1 MAIRNNKLYRTDLER
16 FPDEIENLL
25 DGLDKSDPRGGG
37 GGGGGGTPTPTT
49 GAPLKIIF
57 RNKSKFKNKLTF
69 PFAGQTYYENSVV
82 LLNSNNLN
90 DSVTI
95 LPNIESNFKLKNYI
109 VLSKS
114 TTDKDIEVRDDS
126 FNDRGAQNRNS
137 YTETIKGSSIRVDV
151 YDLNNTIIS
160 TREHLLPSTIELD
173 FDLEQKQNDPI
184 EPKATKQ
191 NITILTNYVNTVLDT
206 ELTVKILSAD
216 VPYGA
221 VLRTGES
228 IDIQSIAETDYGLNI
243 EVQGLSTFKL
253 KNIRWQYTKKFN
265 ENSLF
270 NVEEF
275 NILSTDTKVN
285 ISKDIFNDNII
296 LLIEVEPNDKN
307 YPKLSLT
314 NKTINVGVE
323 ESILASKTNTKSIS
337 ISAGLANTDFIKVIT
352 PYKSFNLPI
361 SATTLV
367 NKDIVLDLK
376 KDFQNNVGSF
386 KVLLVPYNKFFG
398 DGQIQTVQINISPIT
413 DIPIIDTIEYPTSIL
428 IPTYSFGDVNF
439 KISFES
445 FVATSVLVYHSKE
458 DDSTQL
464 GKLKGK
470 DSISIN
476 YNTIKKF
483 KIDNSIELL
492 LIPYNKNIKGEP
504 ERIVISFDDSNF
516 YVSTQNLKDELLLAI
531 SSQIKIELNNN
542 TYLNHLVSFDIDD
555 KQIVVSNWDID
566 NTTFTKFKTD
576 ELGNQISD
584 GKLNK
589 SVVIKLYE
597 ALPANINKNDTLW
610 VSEISALPILQSV
623 ILTGTPTD
631 ICVPL
636 RAPNFDADVDFVKMQ
651 STGVGNYD
659 DLILSGSATSQ
670 QLVEKY
676 LADNFIDIKGVNID
690 YSDFSNFIKYS
701 SAVERLA
708 NFRYK
713 KELVEF
719 YDNKITVL
727 NSLTASATKEIELET
742 LRTKKSN
749 LITGFDGW
757 ENYLTQSV
765 FTASFVSSF
774 TTSSINFGNIQSYN
788 NGSTDLYETYYDLAD
803 SYDKNSV
810 NLLKNNIPLHIVDDN
825 ENLDFLLFLDMIGNY
840 FDIIWAYIKGI
851 TEQKNISE
859 AASTGISDD
868 ILYDYLKSFGWNP
881 KNLNSNK
888 QLWDYTFGLN
898 GDGALASGSVDQYLG
913 GNTEKIT
920 PEQAT
925 KQIWR
930 RIANN
935 LPYLLKHKGSVRG
948 ITALLT
954 CYGIPAS
961 NLSIMEFGGPN
972 IDTVEDAP
980 KFVYNSLTHNLVFD
994 NLTASL
1000 DIPFTGTPKPQAIE
1014 LRLKPENFENY
1025 TLVSG
1030 SGFRL
1035 GINADTAT
1043 STLDKYG
1050 FFTINGTQVGTSY
1063 PFYDGNYH
1071 SVLFQQSGSN
1081 TVKLYAAT
1089 NYKDDIIH
1097 SGEWTGTIVSSNWE
1111 AATNFK
1117 ITNFIGNI
1125 EEVRV
1130 WKTAL
1135 SESVFNTHVIMPEA
1149 VNGNDTYASTTD
1161 LLLRLD
1167 FERPQDLAVN
1177 TTINN
1182 VAPLIDYV
1190 NSVSASGF
1198 VIDST
1203 YPFNYETYE
1212 RELSLT
1218 IPNSGASRYYT
1229 NKVRFE
1235 SQELVANL
1243 SPTKRATKKAFETS
1257 ATDSNRVGLFF
1268 SPNKDLDLDIAK
1280 SLGGQSFDDFL
1291 GDPLYEYGYTNYPQL
1306 DSLRNYYFERVG
1318 ERNIYEFIR
1327 LVKFYDKSLFVNLRE
1342 MIPAR
1347 AVVTTGLLIAPHIL
1361 ERSKHKINKPIAES
1375 ETLEGI
1381 VTDSQITELNA
1392 TFDSYDSILNVNPT
1406 DEISADVL
1414 SIDGELDA
1422 SEEYNFG
1429 ADVSSYESIIG
1440 FNVDEISDGEY
1451 LTYDGIIDAKLKDPT
1466 ILSELDLTRAG
1477 QVVGI
1482 DNFENYGFG
1491 TYFSNGYGKYIY
1503 EENGAFKSKGIRA
1516 FIVTK
1521 QSNII
1526 STAFDGNGYEYTYVT
1541 SSYDKELIVQDLHQ
1555 SASVIGGNIIS
1566 AVTASGYLRTHYAFT
1581 GDKHLGLQN
1590 AFYRGS
1596 KQSSTTTIDGKSPI
1610 ETFVSNP
1617 TTLRITAQGRS
1628 NSEPILEVE

>member
-1 MAIRNNKLYRTDLER
+1 MIAVE
-16 FPDEIENLL
+16 EILS
-25 DGLDKSDPRGGG
+25 DSGLGGIGTGAG
-37 GGGGGGTPTPTT
+37 GETGGGTGTPPPSS
-49 GAPLKIIF
+49 GENLKVIF
-57 RNKSKFKNKLTF
+57 RNKSKFKDKLTF

-82 LLNSNNLN
+82 SLNSNNLN

-95 LPNIESNFKLKNYI
+95 LPNIETNFKLKNYI
-109 VLSKS
+109 VLTKS
-114 TTDKDIEVRDDS
+114 TTIKEVDVYDDVV
-126 FNDRGAQNRNS
+126 NDRRSGRTKNYIEKVRV
-137 YTETIKGSSIRVDV
+137 SSIRVDV
-151 YDLNNTIIS
+151 YDLNNTLIG
-160 TREHLLPSTIELD
+160 TQEYELPTTIELD

-184 EPKATKQ
+184 EPKAKNQ
-191 NITILTNYVNTVLDT
+191 NITLITNYLNTKLDN
-206 ELTVKILSAD
+206 ELSVKLLSAD
-216 VPYGA
+216 IPAGVILKSGQGVDILAVP
-221 VLRTGES
+221 
-228 IDIQSIAETDYGLNI
+228 ETDYGFTI

-253 KNIRWQYTKKFN
+253 KNIRWQYANKFN

-275 NILSTDTKVN
+275 KIISTDTKVN
-285 ISKDIFNDNII
+285 ISKDIFNDNIL
-296 LLIEVEPNDKN
+296 LLIEVEPNDVN
-307 YPKLSLT
+307 YPKLTLT
-314 NKTINVGVE
+314 DKIINFGVE
-323 ESILASKTNTKSIS
+323 ETILGSKTSTKSIS
-337 ISAGLANTDFIKVIT
+337 IGAGITNTDFVKVIT
-352 PYKSFNLPI
+352 PYTSFNLPI
-361 SATTLV
+361 NATTLV

-386 KVLLVPYNKFFG
+386 KVVLVPYSEFFG
-398 DGQIQTVQINISPIT
+398 DGQVQSIQVNISQLT
-413 DIPIIDTIEYPTSIL
+413 DIPIIDTIEYPTSVL
-428 IPTYSFGDVNF
+428 IPTYTFGDVNF
-439 KISFES
+439 TISFES
-445 FVATSVLVYHSKE
+445 VVATSVLVYHSKE
-458 DDSTQL
+458 DANTQL
-464 GKLKGK
+464 GKLKRK
-470 DSISIN
+470 DSISLN

-483 KIDNSIELL
+483 KVGDSIDLL
-492 LIPYNKNIKGEP
+492 LVPYNKTIKGEP
-504 ERIVISFDDSNF
+504 ERISIKFDDSNF

-531 SSQIKIELNNN
+531 SSQLKIELNNN
-542 TYLNHLVSFDIDD
+542 TYLNHIATFDTDD
-555 KQIVVSNWDID
+555 KQIVVSNWDVD

-576 ELGNQISD
+576 ELGNQIPD
-584 GKLNK
+584 GKINK
-589 SVVIKLYE
+589 SVVVKLYE
-597 ALPANINKNDTLW
+597 PLPANINKNDTLW
-610 VSEISALPILQSV
+610 VSEISALPILQSI

-636 RAPNFDADVDFVKMQ
+636 RSPNFNADVDFVKMQ
-651 STGVGNYD
+651 STGIGSYD
-659 DLILSGSATSQ
+659 DLILSGSSTSQ

-701 SAVERLA
+701 SAIERLA

-719 YDNKITVL
+719 YDNRINLLT
-727 NSLTASATKEIELET
+727 SLTASATKEIELDT
-742 LRTKKSN
+742 TKTKKSN
-749 LITGFDGW
+749 LIIGFDGF

-765 FTASFVSSF
+765 FTASFVTQF
-774 TTSSINFGNIQSYN
+774 DERGNIQTPNTSSIN
-788 NGSTDLYETYYDLAD
+788 LYETYYDLAD
-803 SYDKNSV
+803 SYDKNSI

-868 ILYDYLKSFGWNP
+868 LLYDYLKSFGWNP

-898 GDGALASGSVDQYLG
+898 DDGLNNTFTSSDYVKIKNENGDLVTD
-913 GNTEKIT
+913 TERIT

-925 KQIWR
+925 RQVWR

-961 NLSIMEFGGPN
+961 NISIMEFGGPN

-994 NLTASL
+994 NVTASL
-1000 DIPFTGTPKPQAIE
+1000 NIPFTGTPKPQAIE

-1035 GINADTAT
+1035 GINADTSSA
-1043 STLDKYG
+1043 TLDKYG
-1050 FFTINGTQVGTSY
+1050 FFTINGNQVSTSY

-1089 NYKDDIIH
+1089 NYKDDITH
-1097 SGEWTGTIVSSNWE
+1097 SGEWTGTVVSSNWE

-1149 VNGNDTYASTTD
+1149 VNGNDVYASTTD

-1167 FERPQDLAVN
+1167 FERPQDLAL
-1177 TTINN
+1177 TSSINN
-1182 VAPLIDYV
+1182 VAPDITNYTSSV
-1190 NSVSASGF
+1190 VATYFSSSVS
-1198 VIDST
+1198 
-1203 YPFNYETYE
+1203 YPYNYETYE

-1243 SPTKRATKKAFETS
+1243 SPTKRATKKAFEKS

-1291 GDPLYEYGYTNYPQL
+1291 GDPVYEYGYTNYPEL

-1342 MIPAR
+1342 MLPAR

-1375 ETLEGI
+1375 ETLEG
-1381 VTDSQITELNA
+1381 VVSESQITELDA
-1392 TFDSYDSILNVNPT
+1392 TFDVYDSTLIVNET
-1406 DEISADVL
+1406 EQINGDVL
-1414 SIDGELDA
+1414 SIEVELREDA
-1422 SEEYNFG
+1422 AYNLEG
-1429 ADVSSYESIIG
+1429 DVSSFESTIG
-1440 FNVDEISDGEY
+1440 FNADEISDGEY
-1451 LTYDGIIDAKLKDPT
+1451 LTHNGIIDANLNEPT
-1466 ILSELDLTRAG
+1466 ITSELDLLRSG
-1477 QVVGI
+1477 QVVGM
-1482 DNFENYGFG
+1482 DNFENYGYG

-1503 EENGAFKSKGIRA
+1503 EENGSFKSKGIRA

-1521 QSNII
+1521 KRSII
-1526 STAFDGNGYEYTYVT
+1526 STDFDANGYEFTYVT

-1555 SASVIGGNIIS
+1555 SASVIGGDIIS
-1566 AVTASGYLRTHYAFT
+1566 AVTASGYLRTHYSVT

-1590 AFYRGS
+1590 SFYRGS
-1596 KQSSTTTIDGKSPI
+1596 KQNNFTTVDGKAPV

-1617 TTLRITAQGRS
+1617 TTLRISPQGRS

>member
-1 MAIRNNKLYRTDLER
+1 MIAVE
-16 FPDEIENLL
+16 EILS
-25 DGLDKSDPRGGG
+25 DSGLGSIGTGAGGT
-37 GGGGGGTPTPTT
+37 GGGTGTPPPSS
-49 GAPLKIIF
+49 GENLKVIF
-57 RNKSKFKNKLTF
+57 RNKSKFKDKLTF

-82 LLNSNNLN
+82 SLNSNNLN

-95 LPNIESNFKLKNYI
+95 LPNIETNFRLKNYI
-109 VLSKS
+109 VLTKS
-114 TTDKDIEVRDDS
+114 TTTKEVEVFDDVV
-126 FNDRGAQNRNS
+126 DRGSGRRKNYIEKIRV
-137 YTETIKGSSIRVDV
+137 SSIRVDI
-151 YDLNNTIIS
+151 YDLNNTLIG
-160 TREHLLPSTIELD
+160 TQEYELPATIELD

-184 EPKATKQ
+184 EPKAKNQ
-191 NITILTNYVNTVLDT
+191 NITLITNYLNTKLDN
-206 ELTVKILSAD
+206 ELSVKLLSAD
-216 VPYGA
+216 IPSGVILKSGQFVDILAVP
-221 VLRTGES
+221 
-228 IDIQSIAETDYGLNI
+228 ETDYGFTI

-253 KNIRWQYTKKFN
+253 KNIRYQYASKFN

-270 NVEEF
+270 NIEEF
-275 NILSTDTKVN
+275 KIISSDNKVK

-296 LLIEVEPNDKN
+296 LLIEVEPSDTN
-307 YPKLSLT
+307 YPKLTLT

-323 ESILASKTNTKSIS
+323 ETVLSSKTDTKLIS
-337 ISAGLANTDFIKVIT
+337 IPASITNTAFVKVIT
-352 PYKSFNLPI
+352 PYTTFNLPI
-361 SATTLV
+361 NATTLV

-376 KDFQNNVGSF
+376 KHFKNNVGSF
-386 KVLLVPYNKFFG
+386 KVLLVPYSEFFG
-398 DGQIQTVQINISPIT
+398 DGQVQSVQVNISQIT
-413 DIPIIDTIEYPTSIL
+413 DIPIIDKIEYPTNVL
-428 IPTYSFGDVNF
+428 IPTYTFGDVNF
-439 KISFES
+439 TISFES
-445 FVATSVLVYHSKE
+445 LVATTVLVYHSKE
-458 DDSTQL
+458 DDNTQL
-464 GKLKGK
+464 GKLKAK

-476 YNTIKKF
+476 YNSIKKF
-483 KIDNSIELL
+483 KVGDSLDLL

-504 ERIVISFDDSNF
+504 ERISIKFDDSNF
-516 YVSTQNLKDELLLAI
+516 YVSTQSLKDELLLAI
-531 SSQIKIELNNN
+531 SSQLKIELNNN
-542 TYLNHLVSFDIDD
+542 TYLNHIASFDIDD
-555 KQIVVSNWDID
+555 KQIVVSNWDVD

-576 ELGNQISD
+576 ALGNQIPD
-584 GKLNK
+584 GEINK

-597 ALPANINKNDTLW
+597 PLPANINKNDTLW
-610 VSEISALPILQSV
+610 ISEISALPVLQSV

-636 RAPNFDADVDFVKMQ
+636 RSPNFNADVDFVKMQ
-651 STGVGNYD
+651 STGIGNYD

-670 QLVEKY
+670 QIVEKY
-676 LADNFIDIKGVNID
+676 LADNFIDVKGVNID
-690 YSDFSNFIKYS
+690 YSDFSNFVKYS

-719 YDNKITVL
+719 YDNRINVL
-727 NSLTASATKEIELET
+727 TSLTASATKEIELDT
-742 LRTKKSN
+742 TRTKKSN
-749 LITGFDGW
+749 LITGFDGF

-774 TTSSINFGNIQSYN
+774 VDGNIASYN
-788 NGSTDLYETYYDLAD
+788 NNSIELYETYYDLAD
-803 SYDKNSV
+803 SYDKNSI
-810 NLLKNNIPLHIVDDN
+810 NLLKNNIPLHIVDDS

-868 ILYDYLKSFGWNP
+868 LLYDYLKSFGWNP

-898 GDGALASGSVDQYLG
+898 GDGALNSGSIDQYLD

-972 IDTVEDAP
+972 IDSVEDAP

-994 NLTASL
+994 NLAASL
-1000 DIPFTGTPKPQAIE
+1000 DIPFLGTPKPQAIE
-1014 LRLKPENFENY
+1014 LRLRPENFENY

-1035 GINADTAT
+1035 GINADTSSA
-1043 STLDKYG
+1043 TLDKYG

-1081 TVKLYAAT
+1081 TAKLYAAT

-1111 AATNFK
+1111 SATNFK
-1117 ITNFIGNI
+1117 ITNFIGNV

-1149 VNGNDTYASTTD
+1149 VNGNDIYASTND

-1167 FERPQDLAVN
+1167 FERPQNLAIN

-1182 VAPLIDYV
+1182 VAPSIEYI

-1198 VIDST
+1198 VVDST

-1291 GDPLYEYGYTNYPQL
+1291 GDPMYEYGYTNYPQL

-1327 LVKFYDKSLFVNLRE
+1327 LVKFYDKSLFTNLRE
-1342 MIPAR
+1342 MLPAR

-1361 ERSKHKINKPIAES
+1361 ERSKHKINKPLAES
-1375 ETLEGI
+1375 ETLEGV
-1381 VTDSQITELNA
+1381 VTESQITELNA
-1392 TFDSYDSILNVNPT
+1392 TFDSYESTLDVNET
-1406 DEISADVL
+1406 EQINADVL
-1414 SIDGELDA
+1414 SIEGLINEKD
-1422 SEEYNFG
+1422 EYDFN
-1429 ADVSSYESIIG
+1429 AEVNSYESTIG
-1440 FNVDEISDGEY
+1440 FNADEISDGEY

-1466 ILSELDLTRAG
+1466 ILSELDLLRSG

-1482 DNFENYGFG
+1482 DNFENYGYG

-1503 EENGAFKSKGIRA
+1503 EENGSFKSKGIRA

-1521 QSNII
+1521 KRSIV
-1526 STAFDGNGYEYTYVT
+1526 STDFDNDGYEFTYVT

-1555 SASVIGGNIIS
+1555 SGSVIGGDIIS
-1566 AVTASGYLRTHYAFT
+1566 AVTASGYLRTHYSFT

-1590 AFYRGS
+1590 SFYKGS
-1596 KQSSTTTIDGKSPI
+1596 KQNEFTTVDGKSPV
-1610 ETFVSNP
+1610 ETFLSNP
-1617 TTLRITAQGRS
+1617 TTLRISPQGRS

>member
-1 MAIRNNKLYRTDLER
+1 MAIKHNKIYRLEAL
-16 FPDEIENLL
+16 PTGLEALN
-25 DGLDKSDPRGGG
+25 DGRMEPVPGGSGGG
-37 GGGGGGTPTPTT
+37 GGSQSNGGD
-49 GAPLKIIF
+49 LKIIF
-57 RNKSKFKNKLTF
+57 RNKSKFKDKLSF

-82 LLNSNNLN
+82 SINSKNLN

-95 LPNIESNFKLKNYI
+95 LPNIETNFKLKNYI

-114 TTDKDIEVRDDS
+114 TTTIDKKVIEYSINFGSGLAESSKIEPVTVNSIKVDI
-126 FNDRGAQNRNS
+126 
-137 YTETIKGSSIRVDV
+137 
-151 YDLNNTIIS
+151 YDLNNTIIG
-160 TREHLLPSTIELD
+160 TKQYPLPSTIELD
-173 FDLEQKQNDPI
+173 FDLEQKQN
-184 EPKATKQ
+184 EPPPPKLNTQ
-191 NITILTNYVNTVLDT
+191 NISVLTNYVNTVLDT
-206 ELTVKILSAD
+206 ELSVNIVSAD
-216 VPYGA
+216 VPTG
-221 VLRTGES
+221 VKLKTGES
-228 IDIQSIAETDYGLNI
+228 ISISSVAETEYGI
-243 EVQGLSTFKL
+243 TISVSGLSTFKL
-253 KNIRWQYTKKFN
+253 KNIRWQFAKKFD

-270 NVEEF
+270 NVNEF
-275 NILSTDTKVN
+275 KILSTDSKVTVTK
-285 ISKDIFNDNII
+285 DLFNYENII
-296 LLIEVEPNDKN
+296 LLIEVEPNDSTF
-307 YPKLSLT
+307 PKLVVP
-314 NKTINVGVE
+314 NKTVNFGVE
-323 ESILASKTNTKSIS
+323 ETILQSKTASKNVVINSTVTN
-337 ISAGLANTDFIKVIT
+337 ADLIKVIT
-352 PYKSFNLPI
+352 PYRSFTKQIKNGAAI
-361 SATTLV
+361 DSSI
-367 NKDIVLDLK
+367 DLDLK
-376 KDFQNNVGSF
+376 TDFKNNVGSF
-386 KVLLVPYNKFFG
+386 KVLLVPYSELFG
-398 DGQIQTVQINISPIT
+398 DGQTQSVLVNVSQIS
-413 DIPIIDTIEYPTSIL
+413 DIPIIDSIEYPTNVL

-445 FVATSVLVYHSKE
+445 LIASEVLVYHSKE
-458 DDSTQL
+458 DANTQL
-464 GKLKGK
+464 GKLKRK

-476 YNTIKKF
+476 YNSIKKF
-483 KIDNSIELL
+483 KVGNSIDLL
-492 LIPYNKNIKGEP
+492 LVPYNKKIKGEP
-504 ERIVISFDDSNF
+504 ERIRISFDDSNF

-531 SSQIKIELNNN
+531 SSQLKIELNNPS
-542 TYLNHLVSFDIDD
+542 YLNHIASFETDD

-576 ELGNQISD
+576 ELGNQIPD
-584 GKLNK
+584 GEINK

-597 ALPANINKNDTLW
+597 PLPANINKNDTLW

-651 STGVGNYD
+651 STGMGSYD

-670 QLVEKY
+670 QIVEKY

-690 YSDFSNFIKYS
+690 YSDFSNFVKYS

-719 YDNKITVL
+719 YDNRITIL
-727 NSLTASATKEIELET
+727 NSLTSSATKEIELET

-757 ENYLTQSV
+757 ENYLTQSI
-765 FTASFVSSF
+765 FTSSFVSTF
-774 TTSSINFGNIQSYN
+774 VDGNIQSYN
-788 NGSTDLYETYYDLAD
+788 NDSTDLYETYYDLAD

-810 NLLKNNIPLHIVDDN
+810 NLLKNNIPLHIVDDS

-898 GDGALASGSVDQYLG
+898 GDGELPSGSIDQYLG
-913 GNTEKIT
+913 GNTERIT

-925 KQIWR
+925 KQVWR

-972 IDTVEDAP
+972 IDTVEDVP
-980 KFVYNSLTHNLVFD
+980 KFVYNSLTHNVIFD
-994 NLTASL
+994 NVTASL
-1000 DIPFTGTPKPQAIE
+1000 DIPLIGTPKPQAIE

-1035 GINADTAT
+1035 GINADTSTA
-1043 STLDKYG
+1043 TLDKYG
-1050 FFTINGTQVGTSY
+1050 YFTINGTQVSTSY

-1149 VNGNDTYASTTD
+1149 VNGNDIYASTTD

-1167 FERPQDLAVN
+1167 FERPQDLSVN

-1182 VAPLIDYV
+1182 VAPSIEYV

-1198 VIDST
+1198 GVDST

-1291 GDPLYEYGYTNYPQL
+1291 GDPMYEYGYTNYPQL

-1347 AVVTTGLLIAPHIL
+1347 AVVTTGLLIAPHLL

-1381 VTDSQITELNA
+1381 VAETQVTELNA
-1392 TFDSYDSILNVNPT
+1392 TFDTYDSIISVNPT
-1406 DEISADVL
+1406 DEITADVL
-1414 SIDGELDA
+1414 SIDGNLDA
-1422 SEEYNFG
+1422 SEEYNFE
-1429 ADVSSYESIIG
+1429 ADVNSYESTIA
-1440 FNVDEISDGEY
+1440 FNADEISDGEY

-1466 ILSELDLTRAG
+1466 ITSELDLLRSG

-1482 DNFENYGFG
+1482 DNFENYGYG

-1521 QSNII
+1521 KSNII
-1526 STAFDGNGYEYTYVT
+1526 STDFDANGYEYTYLT

-1555 SASVIGGNIIS
+1555 SASVIGGDIIS
-1566 AVTASGYLRTHYAFT
+1566 AVTASGYLRTHYAVT

-1590 AFYRGS
+1590 VFYRGS
-1596 KQSSTTTIDGKSPI
+1596 KQTDTTTVDGKSAV

-1617 TTLRITAQGRS
+1617 TTLRISAQGRS

>member
-1 MAIRNNKLYRTDLER
+1 MIAVE
-16 FPDEIENLL
+16 EILS
-25 DGLDKSDPRGGG
+25 DSGLGRGETGGG
-37 GGGGGGTPTPTT
+37 GGGATGGNTGGGGTPPPSS
-49 GAPLKIIF
+49 GENLKVIF

-82 LLNSNNLN
+82 SLNSNNLN

-95 LPNIESNFKLKNYI
+95 LPNIETNFTLKNYI
-109 VLSKS
+109 VLTKS
-114 TTDKDIEVRDDS
+114 TTIKEVEVYDDVVNNRGSGTPKNYIEKVRV
-126 FNDRGAQNRNS
+126 
-137 YTETIKGSSIRVDV
+137 SSIRVDV
-151 YDLNNTIIS
+151 YDLNNTLIG
-160 TREHLLPSTIELD
+160 TQEHELPTTIELD

-184 EPKATKQ
+184 EPKAKNQ
-191 NITILTNYVNTVLDT
+191 NITLITNYLNTKLDD
-206 ELTVKILSAD
+206 ELSVKLLSAD
-216 VPYGA
+216 IPSGVILKSGQFVDILAVP
-221 VLRTGES
+221 
-228 IDIQSIAETDYGLNI
+228 ETDYGFTI

-253 KNIRWQYTKKFN
+253 KNIRWQYANKFN

-275 NILSTDTKVN
+275 KIISSDTKVN

-296 LLIEVEPNDKN
+296 LLIEVEPNDTN
-307 YPKLSLT
+307 YPKLTLT
-314 NKTINVGVE
+314 DKTINVGVE
-323 ESILASKTNTKSIS
+323 ETILASKTSTKSIS
-337 ISAGLANTDFIKVIT
+337 IPAGIANTDFVKVIT
-352 PYKSFNLPI
+352 PYTSFNLPI
-361 SATTLV
+361 NATTLI

-376 KDFQNNVGSF
+376 KHFQNNVGSF
-386 KVLLVPYNKFFG
+386 KVILVPYSEFFG
-398 DGQIQTVQINISPIT
+398 DGQVQSIQVNISQLI
-413 DIPIIDTIEYPTSIL
+413 DIPIIDKIEYPTNVL
-428 IPTYSFGDVNF
+428 IPTYTFGDVNF
-439 KISFES
+439 TISFES
-445 FVATSVLVYHSKE
+445 LVATSVLVYHSKE
-458 DDSTQL
+458 DDNTQL

-470 DSISIN
+470 DSISLN

-483 KIDNSIELL
+483 KVGDSIDLL
-492 LIPYNKNIKGEP
+492 LIPYNKTIKGEP
-504 ERIVISFDDSNF
+504 ERISIKFDDSNF

-531 SSQIKIELNNN
+531 SSQLKVELNNN
-542 TYLNHLVSFDIDD
+542 TYLNHIAAFDIDD
-555 KQIVVSNWDID
+555 KQIVVSNWDVD

-576 ELGNQISD
+576 ELGNQVPD
-584 GKLNK
+584 GEINK

-597 ALPANINKNDTLW
+597 PLPANINKNDTLW
-610 VSEISALPILQSV
+610 VSEIGALPILQSV

-631 ICVPL
+631 ICIPL
-636 RAPNFDADVDFVKMQ
+636 RSPNFNADVDFVKMQ
-651 STGVGNYD
+651 STGMGSYD

-690 YSDFSNFIKYS
+690 YSDFSNFVKYS
-701 SAVERLA
+701 SAIERLA

-719 YDNKITVL
+719 YDNRINLLT
-727 NSLTASATKEIELET
+727 SLTASATKEIELDT
-742 LRTKKSN
+742 TKTKKSN
-749 LITGFDGW
+749 LITGFDGF

-765 FTASFVSSF
+765 FTSSFVTQF
-774 TTSSINFGNIQSYN
+774 DERGNILTPNTTSIN
-788 NGSTDLYETYYDLAD
+788 LYETYYDLAD
-803 SYDKNSV
+803 SYDKNSI

-868 ILYDYLKSFGWNP
+868 LLYDYLKSFGWNP

-898 GDGALASGSVDQYLG
+898 GDGGLNEDPIEQYLG
-913 GNTEKIT
+913 GNTERIT

-994 NLTASL
+994 NVSASL
-1000 DIPFTGTPKPQAIE
+1000 DIPFLGTPKPQAIE

-1035 GINADTAT
+1035 GINADTSTA
-1043 STLDKYG
+1043 TLDKYG
-1050 FFTINGTQVGTSY
+1050 FFTINGTPVGTSY

-1071 SVLFQQSGSN
+1071 SVLFQQNGSN
-1081 TVKLYAAT
+1081 SAKLYAAT

-1111 AATNFK
+1111 SATKFE

-1149 VNGNDTYASTTD
+1149 VNGNDVYASTTD

-1167 FERPQDLAVN
+1167 FERPQNVNIN

-1182 VAPLIDYV
+1182 VAPSIEYV
-1190 NSVSASGF
+1190 NAVSASGF
-1198 VIDST
+1198 VVDSV

-1291 GDPLYEYGYTNYPQL
+1291 GDPMYEYGYTNYPDL

-1342 MIPAR
+1342 MLPAR

-1375 ETLEGI
+1375 ETLEGV
-1381 VTDSQITELNA
+1381 VTESQITELDA
-1392 TFDSYDSILNVNPT
+1392 TFDTYDSTLIVNET
-1406 DEISADVL
+1406 EQIIGDIL
-1414 SIDGELDA
+1414 SIEAELREADA
-1422 SEEYNFG
+1422 YNLEG
-1429 ADVSSYESIIG
+1429 DVNSFESTIG
-1440 FNVDEISDGEY
+1440 FNADEISDGEY
-1451 LTYDGIIDAKLKDPT
+1451 LTYDGIIDANLKEPT
-1466 ILSELDLTRAG
+1466 ITSELDLLRSG
-1477 QVVGI
+1477 QVVGM
-1482 DNFENYGFG
+1482 DNFENYGYG

-1503 EENGAFKSKGIRA
+1503 EENGSFKSKGIRA

-1521 QSNII
+1521 KRSII
-1526 STAFDGNGYEYTYVT
+1526 STDFDASGYEFTYVT

-1555 SASVIGGNIIS
+1555 SASVIGGDIIS
-1566 AVTASGYLRTHYAFT
+1566 AVTASGYLRTHYSVT

-1590 AFYRGS
+1590 SFYKGS
-1596 KQSSTTTIDGKSPI
+1596 KQNSFTTVDGKAPV

-1617 TTLRITAQGRS
+1617 TTLRISPQGRS

>member
-1 MAIRNNKLYRTDLER
+1 MAIRNNKLYRTGKLEG

-25 DGLDKSDPRGGG
+25 EGGKADPSGGSGGG
-37 GGGGGGTPTPTT
+37 GGSIPPPA
-49 GAPLKIIF
+49 GANLKIIF
-57 RNKSKFKNKLTF
+57 RNKSKFKDKLTF

-82 LLNSNNLN
+82 SINSNNLN
-90 DSVTI
+90 DSETI
-95 LPNIESNFKLKNYI
+95 LPNIENNFKLKNYI
-109 VLSKS
+109 VLTKS
-114 TTDKDIEVRDDS
+114 TTDKDVEVRDDS

-151 YDLNNTIIS
+151 YDLNNTIVS
-160 TREHLLPSTIELD
+160 TREYLLPATIELD
-173 FDLEQKQNDPI
+173 FDLEQKQNEPI
-184 EPKATKQ
+184 EPKVTKQ
-191 NITILTNYVNTVLDT
+191 NITVITNYVNTVLDT
-206 ELTVKILSAD
+206 ELSVKLLSAD
-216 VPYGA
+216 VPNG
-221 VLRTGES
+221 VILKTGES
-228 IDIQSIAETDYGLNI
+228 VEIQSVAETEYGLNI

-253 KNIRWQYTKKFN
+253 KNIRWQYAKKFD

-275 NILSTDTKVN
+275 NIVSSDTKVN
-285 ISKDIFNDNII
+285 IPKDIFNDNII
-296 LLIEVEPNDKN
+296 LLIEVEPNDST
-307 YPKLSLT
+307 YPKLFISDNT
-314 NKTINVGVE
+314 VNVGVE
-323 ESILASKTNTKSIS
+323 ETILQSTTETKSIVINS
-337 ISAGLANTDFIKVIT
+337 TISNLDLIKVIT
-352 PYKSFNLPI
+352 PYRSFTKEIKTGRAAEYLI
-361 SATTLV
+361 E
-367 NKDIVLDLK
+367 LDLK
-376 KDFQNNVGSF
+376 TDFKNNLGAF
-386 KVLLVPYNKFFG
+386 KVILVPYSELFG
-398 DGQIQTVQINISPIT
+398 DGQVQSIRVNISQIN
-413 DIPIIDTIEYPTSIL
+413 DIPIVDSIEYPTDVL

-445 FVATSVLVYHSKE
+445 LLATSVLVYHSKE
-458 DDSTQL
+458 DDNTQL
-464 GKLKGK
+464 GSLKAK

-476 YNTIKKF
+476 YNSIKKF
-483 KIDNSIELL
+483 KVGNSIDLL
-492 LIPYNKNIKGEP
+492 LIPYNKKVKGEP
-504 ERIVISFDDSNF
+504 ERISIKFDDSNF

-531 SSQIKIELNNN
+531 SSQLKIELNNV
-542 TYLNHLVSFDIDD
+542 TYLNHIASFETDD
-555 KQIVVSNWDID
+555 KQIVVSNWDVD

-576 ELGNQISD
+576 ELGNQIPD
-584 GKLNK
+584 GEINK

-597 ALPANINKNDTLW
+597 PLPVNINKNDTLW
-610 VSEISALPILQSV
+610 ISEISALPILQSV

-651 STGVGNYD
+651 STGMGSYD

-690 YSDFSNFIKYS
+690 YSDFSNFVKYS

-719 YDNKITVL
+719 YDNRITVL

-749 LITGFDGW
+749 LVTGFDGW

-765 FTASFVSSF
+765 FTSSFVSTF
-774 TTSSINFGNIQSYN
+774 IDGNIQTYN
-788 NGSTDLYETYYDLAD
+788 NDSTNLYETYYDLAD

-810 NLLKNNIPLHIVDDN
+810 NLLKNNIPLHIVDDS

-898 GDGALASGSVDQYLG
+898 DDGELNSDSIDQYLD
-913 GNTEKIT
+913 GNTESIT

-925 KQIWR
+925 KQVWR

-972 IDTVEDAP
+972 VDTVEDSP

-994 NLTASL
+994 NVTASL
-1000 DIPFTGTPKPQAIE
+1000 NIPFTGTPKPQAIE

-1035 GINADTAT
+1035 GINADTSTA
-1043 STLDKYG
+1043 TLDKYG
-1050 FFTINGTQVGTSY
+1050 YFTINGTQVSTSY

-1125 EEVRV
+1125 EEVRI

-1167 FERPQDLAVN
+1167 FERPQNLTVN

-1182 VAPLIDYV
+1182 VAPSIEYV

-1198 VIDST
+1198 VVDST

-1392 TFDSYDSILNVNPT
+1392 TFDSYDSILNVYPT
-1406 DEISADVL
+1406 DEIGVDVL

-1422 SEEYNFG
+1422 SEEYNFE

-1440 FNVDEISDGEY
+1440 FNADEISNGEY

-1466 ILSELDLTRAG
+1466 ILSELDLLRAG

-1521 QSNII
+1521 KSNII
-1526 STAFDGNGYEYTYVT
+1526 STGFDNKGYEFTYVT
-1541 SSYDKELIVQDLHQ
+1541 ASYDKELIIQDLHQ
-1555 SASVIGGNIIS
+1555 SASVLGGDIIS
-1566 AVTASGYLRTHYAFT
+1566 AVTASGYLRTHYSVT

-1596 KQSSTTTIDGKSPI
+1596 KQTSATTVDGKSPI

-1617 TTLRITAQGRS
+1617 TTLRISPQGRS

>member
-1 MAIRNNKLYRTDLER
+1 MAIKHNKIYRLDDLT
-16 FPDEIENLL
+16 F
-25 DGLDKSDPRGGG
+25 GLDSLNDVRSEPGGG
-37 GGGGGGTPTPTT
+37 GGNGGGSIPNGEN
-49 GAPLKIIF
+49 LKIIF
-57 RNKSKFKNKLTF
+57 RNKSKFKDKLTF
-69 PFAGQTYYENSVV
+69 PFVGQTYYENSVV
-82 LLNSNNLN
+82 GINSNNLN

-95 LPNIESNFKLKNYI
+95 LPNIETNFKLKNYV
-109 VLSKS
+109 VLTKS
-114 TTDKDIEVRDDS
+114 TTTKQVEIKDDYFTDRD
-126 FNDRGAQNRNS
+126 NRNPRN
-137 YTETIKGSSIRVDV
+137 YVENLTINSIRVDV
-151 YDLNNTIIS
+151 YDLNNTLIS
-160 TREHLLPSTIELD
+160 TENYPLPSTIELD
-173 FDLEQKQNDPI
+173 FDLEQKQNEPV
-184 EPKATKQ
+184 EPKVKRQ
-191 NITILTNYVNTVLDT
+191 NITLITNYLNTKLDN
-206 ELTVKILSAD
+206 ELSVRIISAD
-216 VPYGA
+216 VPSGIT
-221 VLRTGES
+221 LKTGQSVE
-228 IDIQSIAETDYGLNI
+228 IQSVAESQFGLGI
-243 EVQGLSTFKL
+243 EVLGLSTFKL
-253 KNIRWQYTKKFN
+253 KNIRWQYANKFN

-275 NILSTDTKVN
+275 KILSTDDKVN
-285 ISKDIFNDNII
+285 IFKDIFNDNII
-296 LLIEVEPNDKN
+296 LLIEVEPNDAN
-307 YPKLSLT
+307 YPKLTLT

-323 ESILASKTNTKSIS
+323 ETILASKTNTKSIS
-337 ISAGLANTDFIKVIT
+337 ISAGITNTTFVKVIT
-352 PYKSFNLPI
+352 PYSSFNLPI
-361 SATTLV
+361 NATALV

-376 KDFQNNVGSF
+376 KDFKNNLGSF
-386 KVLLVPYNKFFG
+386 KVLLVPYSEFFG
-398 DGQIQTVQINISPIT
+398 DGQVQSVQVNISQLT
-413 DIPIIDTIEYPTSIL
+413 DIPIIDKIEYPTNVL
-428 IPTYSFGDVNF
+428 IPTYTFGDVNF

-445 FVATSVLVYHSKE
+445 VVATSVLVYHSKE

-464 GKLKGK
+464 GKLKAK
-470 DSISIN
+470 DSISLN

-483 KIDNSIELL
+483 KVGDSIDLL
-492 LIPYNKNIKGEP
+492 LIPYNKTIKGEP
-504 ERIVISFDDSNF
+504 ERISIKFDDSNF
-516 YVSTQNLKDELLLAI
+516 YISTQNLKDELLLAI
-531 SSQIKIELNNN
+531 SSQLKIELNSN
-542 TYLNHLVSFDIDD
+542 TYLNHIAAFDIDD
-555 KQIVVSNWDID
+555 KQIVVSNWDVD

-576 ELGNQISD
+576 ELGNQIPD
-584 GKLNK
+584 GEINK

-597 ALPANINKNDTLW
+597 PLPVNINKNDTLW
-610 VSEISALPILQSV
+610 ISEISALPILQSV

-636 RAPNFDADVDFVKMQ
+636 RSPNFNADVDFVKMQ
-651 STGVGNYD
+651 STGMGNYD

-690 YSDFSNFIKYS
+690 YSDFSNFVKYS

-719 YDNKITVL
+719 YDNRINLLT
-727 NSLTASATKEIELET
+727 SLTASATKEIELDT
-742 LRTKKSN
+742 TKTKKSN
-749 LITGFDGW
+749 LITGFDGF

-765 FTASFVSSF
+765 FTSSFVSQF
-774 TTSSINFGNIQSYN
+774 DERGNILTPNTSSIN
-788 NGSTDLYETYYDLAD
+788 LYETYYDLAD
-803 SYDKNSV
+803 SYDKDSV
-810 NLLKNNIPLHIVDDN
+810 NLLKNNIPLHIVDDS

-868 ILYDYLKSFGWNP
+868 LLYDYLKSFGWNP

-898 GDGALASGSVDQYLG
+898 GDGELNSSSIDEYLD
-913 GNTEKIT
+913 GNIERIT

-972 IDTVEDAP
+972 IDTIEDTP

-1000 DIPFTGTPKPQAIE
+1000 DIPLLGTPKPQAIE

-1035 GINADTAT
+1035 SINADTST

-1050 FFTINGTQVGTSY
+1050 YFTINGTPVGTSY

-1111 AATNFK
+1111 SATNFR

-1149 VNGNDTYASTTD
+1149 VNGNDVYASTTD

-1167 FERPQDLAVN
+1167 FERPQNLAVN

-1182 VAPLIDYV
+1182 VAPIIEYV
-1190 NSVSASGF
+1190 NAVSASGF
-1198 VIDST
+1198 VVDST

-1291 GDPLYEYGYTNYPQL
+1291 GDPMYEYGYTNYPQL

-1327 LVKFYDKSLFVNLRE
+1327 LVKFYDKSLFINLRE
-1342 MIPAR
+1342 MLPAR

-1375 ETLEGI
+1375 ESLEGV
-1381 VTDSQITELNA
+1381 VTESQITDLDA
-1392 TFDSYDSILNVNPT
+1392 TFDTYDSTLIVNDT
-1406 DEISADVL
+1406 EQINGDVL
-1414 SIDGELDA
+1414 SIEAEINEAD
-1422 SEEYNFG
+1422 EYNLE
-1429 ADVSSYESIIG
+1429 ADVNSYESTIG
-1440 FNVDEISDGEY
+1440 FNADEISDGEY
-1451 LTYDGIIDAKLKDPT
+1451 LTYDGIIDANLKEPT
-1466 ILSELDLTRAG
+1466 ILSELDLLRSG

-1482 DNFENYGFG
+1482 DNFENYGYG

-1503 EENGAFKSKGIRA
+1503 EENGSFKSKGVRA

-1521 QSNII
+1521 KRNII
-1526 STAFDGNGYEYTYVT
+1526 STDFDANGYEFTYVT

-1555 SASVIGGNIIS
+1555 SGSVIGGDIIS
-1566 AVTASGYLRTHYAFT
+1566 AVTASGYLRTHYTIT

-1590 AFYRGS
+1590 SFYKGS
-1596 KQSSTTTIDGKSPI
+1596 KQNSFTTVDGKSAV
-1610 ETFVSNP
+1610 EEFVSNP
-1617 TTLRITAQGRS
+1617 TTLRISPQGRS

>member
-1 MAIRNNKLYRTDLER
+1 MAIRNNKLYKERGLEG

-25 DGLDKSDPRGGG
+25 EDGKSDPRGGSG
-37 GGGGGGTPTPTT
+37 GGGGGGTPPPA
-49 GAPLKIIF
+49 GENLKVIF
-57 RNKSKFKNKLTF
+57 RNKSKFKDKLTF

-82 LLNSNNLN
+82 SLNSNNLN

-95 LPNIESNFKLKNYI
+95 LPNIETNFKLKNYI

-114 TTDKDIEVRDDS
+114 TTTKEVEVADDISNNGPDRTGPDK
-126 FNDRGAQNRNS
+126 NRN
-137 YTETIKGSSIRVDV
+137 YVETITVSSIRVDV
-151 YDLNNTIIS
+151 YDLNNTIIG
-160 TREHLLPSTIELD
+160 TKEYPLPSTIELD
-173 FDLEQKQNDPI
+173 FDLEQKQNEPI
-184 EPKATKQ
+184 EPKVTKQ
-191 NITILTNYVNTVLDT
+191 NITVITNYVNTVLDT
-206 ELTVKILSAD
+206 ELSVKLLSAD
-216 VPYGA
+216 VPNG
-221 VLRTGES
+221 VILKTGES
-228 IDIQSIAETDYGLNI
+228 VEIQSVAETEYGLNI

-253 KNIRWQYTKKFN
+253 KNIRWQYAKKFD

-275 NILSTDTKVN
+275 NIVSSDTKVN
-285 ISKDIFNDNII
+285 IPKDIFNDNII
-296 LLIEVEPNDKN
+296 LLIEVEPNDST
-307 YPKLSLT
+307 YPKLVISD
-314 NKTINVGVE
+314 KTVNVGVE
-323 ESILASKTNTKSIS
+323 ETILQSTTETKSIVINS
-337 ISAGLANTDFIKVIT
+337 TISNLDLIKVIT
-352 PYKSFNLPI
+352 PYRSFTKEIKTGRAAEYLI
-361 SATTLV
+361 E
-367 NKDIVLDLK
+367 LDLK
-376 KDFQNNVGSF
+376 TDFQNNLGAF
-386 KVLLVPYNKFFG
+386 KVILVPYSELFG
-398 DGQIQTVQINISPIT
+398 DGQIHSITVNISQIN
-413 DIPIIDTIEYPTSIL
+413 DIPIVDSIEYPTDVL
-428 IPTYSFGDVNF
+428 IPTYSFGDINF

-445 FVATSVLVYHSKE
+445 LLATSVLVYHSKE
-458 DDSTQL
+458 DDNTQL
-464 GKLKGK
+464 GSLKAK

-476 YNTIKKF
+476 YNSIKKF
-483 KIDNSIELL
+483 KVGNSIDLL
-492 LIPYNKNIKGEP
+492 LIPYNKKTKGEP
-504 ERIVISFDDSNF
+504 ERISIKFDDSNF
-516 YVSTQNLKDELLLAI
+516 YISTQNLKDELLLAI
-531 SSQIKIELNNN
+531 SSQLKIELNNV
-542 TYLNHLVSFDIDD
+542 TYLNHIASFETDD
-555 KQIVVSNWDID
+555 KQIVVSNWDVD

-576 ELGNQISD
+576 ELGNQIPD
-584 GKLNK
+584 GEINK

-597 ALPANINKNDTLW
+597 PLPVNINKNDTLW
-610 VSEISALPILQSV
+610 ISEISALPILQSV

-636 RAPNFDADVDFVKMQ
+636 RAPNFGVDVDFVKMQ
-651 STGVGNYD
+651 STGMGSYD

-690 YSDFSNFIKYS
+690 YSDFSNFVKYS
-701 SAVERLA
+701 SAIERLA

-719 YDNKITVL
+719 YDNRL
-727 NSLTASATKEIELET
+727 NILTSLTASATKEIEIDNIK
-742 LRTKKSN
+742 TKKSN

-757 ENYLTQSV
+757 ETYLTQSV
-765 FTASFVSSF
+765 FTASFVDEF
-774 TTSSINFGNIQSYN
+774 TDGTISSYN
-788 NGSTDLYETYYDLAD
+788 TNSVDLYQTYYDLAD

-810 NLLKNNIPLHIVDDN
+810 NLLKNNIPLHIAEDS

-898 GDGALASGSVDQYLG
+898 GDGAFSSGSIDEYLG
-913 GNTEKIT
+913 GNTDRIT

-994 NLTASL
+994 NVAASL
-1000 DIPFTGTPKPQAIE
+1000 DIPLIGTPKPHAIE

-1035 GINADTAT
+1035 GINADTSTA
-1043 STLDKYG
+1043 TLDKYG
-1050 FFTINGTQVGTSY
+1050 YFTINGTQVSTSY

-1097 SGEWTGTIVSSNWE
+1097 SGEWIGTIVTSNWE

-1149 VNGNDTYASTTD
+1149 VNGNDIYASTND

-1167 FERPQDLAVN
+1167 FERPQNLAVN

-1182 VAPLIDYV
+1182 VAPSIEYV

-1198 VIDST
+1198 VVDST

-1291 GDPLYEYGYTNYPQL
+1291 GDPIYEYGYTNYPQL

-1342 MIPAR
+1342 IIPAR
-1347 AVVTTGLLIAPHIL
+1347 AVVTTGLLIAPHLL

-1381 VTDSQITELNA
+1381 VSESQITDLNA
-1392 TFDSYDSILNVNPT
+1392 TFDTYDSIISVNPT

-1414 SIDGELDA
+1414 SIDGKLDA

-1429 ADVSSYESIIG
+1429 ADVNSYESTIG
-1440 FNVDEISDGEY
+1440 FNADEISDGEY
-1451 LTYDGIIDAKLKDPT
+1451 LTYDGIIDANLKEPT
-1466 ILSELDLTRAG
+1466 ITSELDLLRSG
-1477 QVVGI
+1477 QVVGM
-1482 DNFENYGFG
+1482 DNFENYGYG

-1521 QSNII
+1521 KNSII
-1526 STAFDGNGYEYTYVT
+1526 STDFDANGYEFTYVT

-1555 SASVIGGNIIS
+1555 SGSLIGGDIIS
-1566 AVTASGYLRTHYAFT
+1566 AVTASGYLRTHYTFT

-1590 AFYRGS
+1590 SFYKGS
-1596 KQSSTTTIDGKSPI
+1596 KQTDTTTVDGKSAV

-1617 TTLRITAQGRS
+1617 TILRITPQGRS

>member
-1 MAIRNNKLYRTDLER
+1 MAIKYNKIYKKLNDTEMNIGINELFD
-16 FPDEIENLL
+16 
-25 DGLDKSDPRGGG
+25 DGGGFGGG
-37 GGGGGGTPTPTT
+37 GGNTGTLPVPTA
-49 GAPLKIIF
+49 GQNLKIIF
-57 RNKSKFKNKLTF
+57 RNKSKFKDKLTF
-69 PFAGQTYYENSVV
+69 PFAGQTYNENSVV
-82 LLNSNNLN
+82 FLNSNNLN

-95 LPNIESNFKLKNYI
+95 LPNIETNFRLKNYI
-109 VLSKS
+109 VLTKS
-114 TTDKDIEVRDDS
+114 TTTKEVEVFDDVV
-126 FNDRGAQNRNS
+126 DRGSGRRKNYIEKIRV
-137 YTETIKGSSIRVDV
+137 SSIRVDI
-151 YDLNNTIIS
+151 YDLNNTLIG
-160 TREHLLPSTIELD
+160 TEEHELPATIELD

-184 EPKATKQ
+184 EPKVKNQ
-191 NITILTNYVNTVLDT
+191 NITLITNYLNTKLDN
-206 ELTVKILSAD
+206 ELSVKLLSAD
-216 VPYGA
+216 IPQGVILKSGQSLDITAVP
-221 VLRTGES
+221 
-228 IDIQSIAETDYGLNI
+228 ETDYGFTI

-253 KNIRWQYTKKFN
+253 KNIRYQYASKFN

-270 NVEEF
+270 NIEEF
-275 NILSTDTKVN
+275 KIISSDNKVK
-285 ISKDIFNDNII
+285 ISKDIFNDNIL
-296 LLIEVEPNDKN
+296 LLIEVEPSDTN
-307 YPKLSLT
+307 YPKLTLT

-323 ESILASKTNTKSIS
+323 ETVLSSKTDTKLIS
-337 ISAGLANTDFIKVIT
+337 IPASITNTAFVKVIT
-352 PYKSFNLPI
+352 PYTTFNLPI
-361 SATTLV
+361 NATTLV

-376 KDFQNNVGSF
+376 KHFKNNVGSF
-386 KVLLVPYNKFFG
+386 KVLLVPYSEFFG
-398 DGQIQTVQINISPIT
+398 DGQVQSVQVNISQIT
-413 DIPIIDTIEYPTSIL
+413 DIPIIDKIEYPTNVL
-428 IPTYSFGDVNF
+428 IPTYTFGDVNF
-439 KISFES
+439 TISFES
-445 FVATSVLVYHSKE
+445 LVATTVLVYHSKE
-458 DDSTQL
+458 DDNTQL
-464 GKLKGK
+464 GKLKAK

-476 YNTIKKF
+476 YNSIKKF
-483 KIDNSIELL
+483 KVGDSIDLL

-504 ERIVISFDDSNF
+504 ERISIKFDDSNF
-516 YVSTQNLKDELLLAI
+516 YVSTQSLKDELLLAI
-531 SSQIKIELNNN
+531 SSQFKIELNNN
-542 TYLNHLVSFDIDD
+542 TYLNHIASFDIDD
-555 KQIVVSNWDID
+555 KQIVVSNWDVD

-576 ELGNQISD
+576 ALGNQIPD
-584 GKLNK
+584 GEINK

-597 ALPANINKNDTLW
+597 PLPANINKNDTLW
-610 VSEISALPILQSV
+610 VSEISALPVLQSV

-636 RAPNFDADVDFVKMQ
+636 RSPNFNADVDFVKMQ
-651 STGVGNYD
+651 STGIGNYD

-670 QLVEKY
+670 QIVEKY

-690 YSDFSNFIKYS
+690 YSDFSNFVKYS

-719 YDNKITVL
+719 YDNRINVL
-727 NSLTASATKEIELET
+727 TSLTASATKEIELDT
-742 LRTKKSN
+742 TRTKKSN
-749 LITGFDGW
+749 LITGFDGF

-774 TTSSINFGNIQSYN
+774 VDGNIAGYN
-788 NGSTDLYETYYDLAD
+788 NNSIELYETYYDLAD
-803 SYDKNSV
+803 SYDKNSI
-810 NLLKNNIPLHIVDDN
+810 NLLKNNIPLHIIDDS

-868 ILYDYLKSFGWNP
+868 LLYDYLKSFGWNP

-898 GDGALASGSVDQYLG
+898 GDGALNSGSIDQYLD

-972 IDTVEDAP
+972 IDSVEDAP

-994 NLTASL
+994 NLAAYL
-1000 DIPFTGTPKPQAIE
+1000 EIPFLGTPKPQAIE
-1014 LRLKPENFENY
+1014 LRLRPENFENY

-1035 GINADTAT
+1035 GINADTSSA
-1043 STLDKYG
+1043 TLDKYG
-1050 FFTINGTQVGTSY
+1050 FFTINGTQIGTSY

-1081 TVKLYAAT
+1081 TAKLYAAT

-1111 AATNFK
+1111 SATNFK

-1149 VNGNDTYASTTD
+1149 VNGNDIYASTND

-1167 FERPQDLAVN
+1167 FERPQNLAIN

-1182 VAPLIDYV
+1182 VAPSIEYI

-1198 VIDST
+1198 VVDST

-1291 GDPLYEYGYTNYPQL
+1291 GDPMYEYGYTNYPQL

-1327 LVKFYDKSLFVNLRE
+1327 LVKFYDKSLFTNLRE
-1342 MIPAR
+1342 MLPAR

-1361 ERSKHKINKPIAES
+1361 ERSKHKINKPLAES
-1375 ETLEGI
+1375 ETLEGV
-1381 VTDSQITELNA
+1381 VTESQITELNA
-1392 TFDSYDSILNVNPT
+1392 TFDSYESTLDVNET
-1406 DEISADVL
+1406 EQINADVL
-1414 SIDGELDA
+1414 SIEGLINEKD
-1422 SEEYNFG
+1422 EYDFN
-1429 ADVSSYESIIG
+1429 AEVNSYESTIG
-1440 FNVDEISDGEY
+1440 FNADEISDGEY

-1466 ILSELDLTRAG
+1466 ILSELDLLRSG

-1482 DNFENYGFG
+1482 DNFENYGYG

-1503 EENGAFKSKGIRA
+1503 EENGSFKSKGIRA

-1521 QSNII
+1521 KRSIV
-1526 STAFDGNGYEYTYVT
+1526 STDFDNDGYEFTYVT

-1555 SASVIGGNIIS
+1555 SGSVVGGDIIS
-1566 AVTASGYLRTHYAFT
+1566 AVTASGYLRTHYSFT

-1590 AFYRGS
+1590 SFYKGS
-1596 KQSSTTTIDGKSPI
+1596 KQNEFTTVDGKSPV
-1610 ETFVSNP
+1610 ETFLSNP
-1617 TTLRITAQGRS
+1617 TTLRISPQGRS

>member
-1 MAIRNNKLYRTDLER
+1 MAIKHNKIYRLDDLT
-16 FPDEIENLL
+16 F
-25 DGLDKSDPRGGG
+25 GLDALNEVRAEPGGG
-37 GGGGGGTPTPTT
+37 GGGGGSIPNGEN
-49 GAPLKIIF
+49 LKIIF
-57 RNKSKFKNKLTF
+57 RNKSKFKDKLTF
-69 PFAGQTYYENSVV
+69 PFIGQTYYENSVV
-82 LLNSNNLN
+82 GINSNNLN

-95 LPNIESNFKLKNYI
+95 LPNIETNFKLKNYV
-109 VLSKS
+109 VLTKS
-114 TTDKDIEVRDDS
+114 TTTKQVEIKDDYFTDRD
-126 FNDRGAQNRNS
+126 NRNPRN
-137 YTETIKGSSIRVDV
+137 YVENLTINSIRVDV
-151 YDLNNTIIS
+151 YDLNNTLIS
-160 TREHLLPSTIELD
+160 TENYPLPSTIELD
-173 FDLEQKQNDPI
+173 FDLEQKQNEPV
-184 EPKATKQ
+184 EPKVKNQ
-191 NITILTNYVNTVLDT
+191 NITLITNYLNTKLDN
-206 ELTVKILSAD
+206 ELSVKLLSAD
-216 VPYGA
+216 IPNGVILKSGQGVDILAVP
-221 VLRTGES
+221 
-228 IDIQSIAETDYGLNI
+228 ETDYGFTI

-253 KNIRWQYTKKFN
+253 KNIRWQYASKFN

-270 NVEEF
+270 NIEEF
-275 NILSTDTKVN
+275 KIISSDSKVT
-285 ISKDIFNDNII
+285 IPKDIFNDNII
-296 LLIEVEPNDKN
+296 LLIEVEPNDAN
-307 YPKLSLT
+307 YPKLTLT

-323 ESILASKTNTKSIS
+323 ETILASKTNTKSIS
-337 ISAGLANTDFIKVIT
+337 IPAGIVNTTFVKVIT
-352 PYKSFNLPI
+352 PYSTFNLPI
-361 SATTLV
+361 NATTLV

-376 KDFQNNVGSF
+376 KHFKNNLGSF
-386 KVLLVPYNKFFG
+386 KVLLVPYSEFFG
-398 DGQIQTVQINISPIT
+398 DGQVQSVQVNISQLI
-413 DIPIIDTIEYPTSIL
+413 DIPIIDKIEYPTNVL
-428 IPTYSFGDVNF
+428 IPTYTFGDVNF

-445 FVATSVLVYHSKE
+445 LVATTVLVYHSKE

-464 GKLKGK
+464 GKLKAK

-476 YNTIKKF
+476 YNSIKKF
-483 KIDNSIELL
+483 KVGDSIDLL

-504 ERIVISFDDSNF
+504 ERISIKFNDSNF
-516 YVSTQNLKDELLLAI
+516 YISTQNLKDELLLAI
-531 SSQIKIELNNN
+531 SSQLKIDLNSN
-542 TYLNHLVSFDIDD
+542 TYLNHIAAFDIDD

-576 ELGNQISD
+576 ELGNQIPD
-584 GKLNK
+584 GEINK

-597 ALPANINKNDTLW
+597 PLPTNINKNDTLW

-636 RAPNFDADVDFVKMQ
+636 RSPNFNAEVDFVKMQ
-651 STGVGNYD
+651 STGIGNYD

-670 QLVEKY
+670 QIVEKY
-676 LADNFIDIKGVNID
+676 LADNFIDVKGVNID

-719 YDNKITVL
+719 YDNRINVL
-727 NSLTASATKEIELET
+727 TSLTASVTKEIELDT
-742 LRTKKSN
+742 TRTKKSN
-749 LITGFDGW
+749 LITGFDGY

-765 FTASFVSSF
+765 FTSSFVNQF
-774 TTSSINFGNIQSYN
+774 DERGNILIPNTASIN
-788 NGSTDLYETYYDLAD
+788 LYETYYDLAD
-803 SYDKNSV
+803 SYDKNSI

-868 ILYDYLKSFGWNP
+868 LLYDYLKSFGWNP

-888 QLWDYTFGLN
+888 QLWNYTFGLN
-898 GDGALASGSVDQYLG
+898 DSGSFSSGSFEEYLG
-913 GNTEKIT
+913 GNTERIT

-925 KQIWR
+925 KQVWR

-972 IDTVEDAP
+972 IDTVEDSP

-994 NLTASL
+994 NVTASL
-1000 DIPFTGTPKPQAIE
+1000 EIPFLGTPKPQAIE

-1030 SGFRL
+1030 SGFEL
-1035 GINADTAT
+1035 GIEADTSTA
-1043 STLDKYG
+1043 TLDKYG
-1050 FFTINGTQVGTSY
+1050 YFTINGNQVGSTY

-1071 SVLFQQSGSN
+1071 SILFQQSGSN
-1081 TVKLYAAT
+1081 TIKLYAAT
-1089 NYKDDIIH
+1089 NYKDDIIQ
-1097 SGEWTGTIVSSNWE
+1097 SGEWTGTIVSSDWE
-1111 AATNFK
+1111 STTNFK
-1117 ITNFIGNI
+1117 ITNFIGNV

-1149 VNGNDTYASTTD
+1149 VNGNDIYASTND

-1167 FERPQDLAVN
+1167 FERPQDLSLN

-1182 VAPLIDYV
+1182 VAPSIEYI

-1198 VIDST
+1198 VVDST

-1291 GDPLYEYGYTNYPQL
+1291 GDPIYEYGYTNYPQL
-1306 DSLRNYYFERVG
+1306 DLLRNYYFERVG

-1327 LVKFYDKSLFVNLRE
+1327 LVKFYDKSLFINLRE
-1342 MIPAR
+1342 MLPAR
-1347 AVVTTGLLIAPHIL
+1347 AVVTTGLLIAPHLL

-1381 VTDSQITELNA
+1381 VTESQITELDA
-1392 TFDSYDSILNVNPT
+1392 TFDTYESILSVN
-1406 DEISADVL
+1406 ENEQINADVL

-1429 ADVSSYESIIG
+1429 AEVNSYETNIG
-1440 FNVDEISDGEY
+1440 FNADEISDGEY
-1451 LTYDGIIDAKLKDPT
+1451 LTYDGIVDAKLKDPT
-1466 ILSELDLTRAG
+1466 ILSELDLLRSG

-1503 EENGAFKSKGIRA
+1503 EENGSFKSKGIRA

-1521 QSNII
+1521 KRNII
-1526 STAFDGNGYEYTYVT
+1526 STDFDNNGYEFTYVT
-1541 SSYDKELIVQDLHQ
+1541 SSYDKELIIQDLHQ
-1555 SASVIGGNIIS
+1555 SGSVIGGDIIS
-1566 AVTASGYLRTHYAFT
+1566 AVTASGYLRTHYTFT

-1590 AFYRGS
+1590 SFYKGS
-1596 KQSSTTTIDGKSPI
+1596 KQNIFTTVDGKSAV
-1610 ETFVSNP
+1610 EEFVSNP
-1617 TTLRITAQGRS
+1617 TTLRISPQGRS

>member
-1 MAIRNNKLYRTDLER
+1 MAIKHNKIYRLDDLT
-16 FPDEIENLL
+16 F
-25 DGLDKSDPRGGG
+25 GLDALNEVRAEPGGG
-37 GGGGGGTPTPTT
+37 GGGGGSIPNGEN
-49 GAPLKIIF
+49 LKIIF
-57 RNKSKFKNKLTF
+57 RNKSKFKDKLTF
-69 PFAGQTYYENSVV
+69 PFVGQTYYENSVV
-82 LLNSNNLN
+82 GINSNNLN

-95 LPNIESNFKLKNYI
+95 LPNIETNFKLKNYV
-109 VLSKS
+109 VLTKS
-114 TTDKDIEVRDDS
+114 TTTKQVEIKDDYFTDRD
-126 FNDRGAQNRNS
+126 NRNPRN
-137 YTETIKGSSIRVDV
+137 YVENLTINSIRVDV
-151 YDLNNTIIS
+151 YDLNNTLIS
-160 TREHLLPSTIELD
+160 TENYPLPSTIELD
-173 FDLEQKQNDPI
+173 FDLEQKQNEPV
-184 EPKATKQ
+184 EPKVKNQ
-191 NITILTNYVNTVLDT
+191 NITLITNYLNTKLDN
-206 ELTVKILSAD
+206 ELSVKLLSAD
-216 VPYGA
+216 IPKGVILKSGQGVDILAVP
-221 VLRTGES
+221 
-228 IDIQSIAETDYGLNI
+228 ETDYGFTI

-253 KNIRWQYTKKFN
+253 KNIRWQYASKFN

-270 NVEEF
+270 NIEEF
-275 NILSTDTKVN
+275 KIISSDSKVT
-285 ISKDIFNDNII
+285 IPKDIFNDNII
-296 LLIEVEPNDKN
+296 LLIEVEPNDVN
-307 YPKLSLT
+307 YPKLTLT

-323 ESILASKTNTKSIS
+323 ETILASKTNTKSIS
-337 ISAGLANTDFIKVIT
+337 IPAGIVNTTFVKVIT
-352 PYKSFNLPI
+352 PYSTFNLPI
-361 SATTLV
+361 NATTLV

-376 KDFQNNVGSF
+376 KHFKNNLGSF
-386 KVLLVPYNKFFG
+386 KVLLVPYSEFFG
-398 DGQIQTVQINISPIT
+398 DGQVQSVQVNISQLI
-413 DIPIIDTIEYPTSIL
+413 DIPIIDKIEYPTNVL
-428 IPTYSFGDVNF
+428 IPTYTFGDVNF

-445 FVATSVLVYHSKE
+445 LVATTVLVYHSKE

-464 GKLKGK
+464 GKLKAK

-476 YNTIKKF
+476 YNSIKKF
-483 KIDNSIELL
+483 KVGDSIDLL

-504 ERIVISFDDSNF
+504 ERISIKFNDSNF
-516 YVSTQNLKDELLLAI
+516 YISTQNLKDELLLAI
-531 SSQIKIELNNN
+531 SSQLKIELNSN
-542 TYLNHLVSFDIDD
+542 TYLNHIAAFDIDD
-555 KQIVVSNWDID
+555 KQIVVSNWDVD
-566 NTTFTKFKTD
+566 NTTFTKFKRD
-576 ELGNQISD
+576 ELGNQIPD
-584 GKLNK
+584 GEINK

-597 ALPANINKNDTLW
+597 PLPANINKNDTLW

-636 RAPNFDADVDFVKMQ
+636 RSPNFNADVDFVKMQ
-651 STGVGNYD
+651 STGIGNYD

-670 QLVEKY
+670 QIIEKY

-690 YSDFSNFIKYS
+690 YSDFSNFVKYS

-719 YDNKITVL
+719 YDNKIEILTD
-727 NSLTASATKEIELET
+727 LTASATKEIELDT
-742 LRTKKSN
+742 IRTKKSN
-749 LITGFDGW
+749 LITGFDGF

-765 FTASFVSSF
+765 FTSSFIASFS
-774 TTSSINFGNIQSYN
+774 NDGNISGYN
-788 NGSTDLYETYYDLAD
+788 TNVADVYETYYDLAD
-803 SYDKNSV
+803 SYDKNSI
-810 NLLKNNIPLHIVDDN
+810 NLLKNNIPLHIVDDS

-859 AASTGISDD
+859 VASTGISDD
-868 ILYDYLKSFGWNP
+868 LLYDYLKSFGWNP

-888 QLWDYTFGLN
+888 QLWEYTFGLN
-898 GDGALASGSVDQYLG
+898 GDGTLNENPVEQYLG
-913 GNTEKIT
+913 GNTERIT

-994 NLTASL
+994 NVTASL
-1000 DIPFTGTPKPQAIE
+1000 DIPFLGTPKPQAIE

-1035 GINADTAT
+1035 GINADTSTA
-1043 STLDKYG
+1043 TLDKYG
-1050 FFTINGTQVGTSY
+1050 FFTINGTPVGTSY

-1071 SVLFQQSGSN
+1071 SILFQQSGSN

-1089 NYKDDIIH
+1089 NYKDDIIQ

-1111 AATNFK
+1111 SANNFK

-1149 VNGNDTYASTTD
+1149 VNGNDIYASTND

-1167 FERPQDLAVN
+1167 FERPQNLAVN

-1182 VAPLIDYV
+1182 VAPSIEYI

-1198 VIDST
+1198 VVDST

-1291 GDPLYEYGYTNYPQL
+1291 GDPMYEYGYTNYPQL

-1327 LVKFYDKSLFVNLRE
+1327 LVKFYDKSLFTNLRE
-1342 MIPAR
+1342 MLPAR
-1347 AVVTTGLLIAPHIL
+1347 AVVTTGLLIAPHLL

-1381 VTDSQITELNA
+1381 VTESQITDLNA
-1392 TFDSYDSILNVNPT
+1392 TFDTYESILSVNE
-1406 DEISADVL
+1406 DEQIKADVL

-1429 ADVSSYESIIG
+1429 AEVNSYETNIG
-1440 FNVDEISDGEY
+1440 FNADEISDGEY
-1451 LTYDGIIDAKLKDPT
+1451 LTYDGVVDARLKDPT
-1466 ILSELDLTRAG
+1466 ILSELDLLRSG

-1482 DNFENYGFG
+1482 DNFENFGYG

-1503 EENGAFKSKGIRA
+1503 EENGSFKSKGIRA
-1516 FIVTK
+1516 FIVTRK
-1521 QSNII
+1521 RNIV
-1526 STAFDGNGYEYTYVT
+1526 STDFDNNGYEFNYIT
-1541 SSYDKELIVQDLHQ
+1541 SSFDKELIVQDLHQ
-1555 SASVIGGNIIS
+1555 SGSVVGGDIIS
-1566 AVTASGYLRTHYAFT
+1566 AVTASGYLRTHYTFT

-1590 AFYRGS
+1590 SFYKGS
-1596 KQSSTTTIDGKSPI
+1596 KQNIFTTVDGKDAV
-1610 ETFVSNP
+1610 ETFISNP

>member
-1 MAIRNNKLYRTDLER
+1 MAIKHNKIYNRSD
-16 FPDEIENLL
+16 L
-25 DGLDKSDPRGGG
+25 DGLPTGLDSLNETIKAEPGGG
-37 GGGGGGTPTPTT
+37 GGGGNYQPPSPT
-49 GAPLKIIF
+49 GEDLKVIF
-57 RNKSKFKNKLTF
+57 RNTSKFKDRLTF

-82 LLNSNNLN
+82 SIDSNNLN

-95 LPNIESNFKLKNYI
+95 LPNIENNFKLKNYV
-109 VLSKS
+109 VLTKS
-114 TTDKDIEVRDDS
+114 TTTNQVDVFDDVNQL
-126 FNDRGAQNRNS
+126 NDRQARN
-137 YTETIKGSSIRVDV
+137 YVQDVIVSSIKVDI

-160 TREHLLPSTIELD
+160 TKEYALPSTIELE
-173 FDLEQKQNDPI
+173 FDLEQKENEYV
-184 EPKATKQ
+184 EPKVTTQ
-191 NITILTNYVNTVLDT
+191 TITLITNYVNTILDS
-206 ELTVKILSAD
+206 ELRVNIVSAD
-216 VPYGA
+216 VPNG
-221 VLRTGES
+221 VTLTTGQS
-228 IDIQSIAETDYGLNI
+228 VDIQSVAETEYGLNI
-243 EVQGLSTFKL
+243 SVEGLSTFKL
-253 KNIRWQYTKKFN
+253 KNIRWQYANKFD
-265 ENSLF
+265 ETSLF

-275 NILSTDTKVN
+275 NIVSTDTKVN

-296 LLIEVEPNDKN
+296 LLIEVEPNDST
-307 YPKLSLT
+307 YPKLIIP
-314 NKTINVGVE
+314 NKIVNVGVE
-323 ESILASKTNTKSIS
+323 ESVLQSTTESKLLEIS
-337 ISAGLANTDFIKVIT
+337 STISNTDLIKVIT
-352 PYKSFNLPI
+352 PYRSFTKEI
-361 SATTLV
+361 KIGEATEYL
-367 NKDIVLDLK
+367 IELDLK
-376 KDFQNNVGSF
+376 TDFQNNLGSF
-386 KVLLVPYNKFFG
+386 KVILVPYSELFG
-398 DGQIQTVQINISPIT
+398 DGQIQSIQVNISQVNDVPL
-413 DIPIIDTIEYPTSIL
+413 IDSIEYPTDVL

-445 FVATSVLVYHSKE
+445 LLATSVLVYHSKE
-458 DDSTQL
+458 DDNTQL
-464 GKLKGK
+464 GSLKAK

-476 YNTIKKF
+476 YNSIKKF
-483 KIDNSIELL
+483 KVGDSIELL
-492 LIPYNKNIKGEP
+492 LIPYNRTIKGEP
-504 ERIVISFDDSNF
+504 ERLSIKFDDSNF
-516 YVSTQNLKDELLLAI
+516 YVSSQNLKDELLLAI
-531 SSQIKIELNNN
+531 SSQLKIELNNT
-542 TYLNHLVSFDIDD
+542 TYLNHIASFDIDD
-555 KQIVVSNWDID
+555 KQIVVSNWDVD

-576 ELGNQISD
+576 ELGNQIPD
-584 GKLNK
+584 GEINK

-597 ALPANINKNDTLW
+597 PLPTNINKNDTLW
-610 VSEISALPILQSV
+610 ISEISALPILQSV

-636 RAPNFDADVDFVKMQ
+636 RSPNFNADVDFVKMQ
-651 STGVGNYD
+651 STGMGSYD

-670 QLVEKY
+670 QIVEKY

-690 YSDFSNFIKYS
+690 YSDFSNFVKYS

-719 YDNKITVL
+719 YDNKITTL
-727 NSLTASATKEIELET
+727 TDLTASATKEIELDT
-742 LRTKKSN
+742 IKIKKSN
-749 LITGFDGW
+749 LITGFDGF

-765 FTASFVSSF
+765 FTSSFVSSF
-774 TTSSINFGNIQSYN
+774 IDGNIMGYN
-788 NGSTDLYETYYDLAD
+788 TDSIEIYETYYDLAD
-803 SYDKNSV
+803 SYDKNSN
-810 NLLKNNIPLHIVDDN
+810 NLLKNNIPLHIIDDSQ
-825 ENLDFLLFLDMIGNY
+825 NLDFLLFLDMIGNY

-859 AASTGISDD
+859 AAGTGISDD

-898 GDGALASGSVDQYLG
+898 GDGELSSSSIDEYLD
-913 GNTEKIT
+913 GNTERIT

-925 KQIWR
+925 KQVWR

-954 CYGIPAS
+954 CYGVPAS

-972 IDTVEDAP
+972 IDTVEDVP

-994 NLTASL
+994 NLNATL
-1000 DIPFTGTPKPQAIE
+1000 DIPLLGTPKPQSIE
-1014 LRLKPENFENY
+1014 LRLKPEYFDDY
-1025 TLVSG
+1025 TILSG
-1030 SGFRL
+1030 SGFEL
-1035 GINADTAT
+1035 GIVADTST
-1043 STLDKYG
+1043 ETLDKYG
-1050 FFTINGTQVGTSY
+1050 YFTINGTQVGSSY

-1071 SVLFQQSGSN
+1071 SILFQQSGSN
-1081 TVKLYAAT
+1081 TAKLYAAT

-1097 SGEWTGTIVSSNWE
+1097 SGEWVGTIVSSDWE
-1111 AATNFK
+1111 SANNFK

-1149 VNGNDTYASTTD
+1149 VNGNDVYASTND

-1167 FERPQDLAVN
+1167 FERPQDLSVN

-1182 VAPLIDYV
+1182 VAPSVEYV
-1190 NSVSASGF
+1190 NSVIASGF
-1198 VIDST
+1198 VVNSI
-1203 YPFNYETYE
+1203 YPYNYETYE
-1212 RELSLT
+1212 RELALT

-1318 ERNIYEFIR
+1318 ERNMYEFIR
-1327 LVKFYDKSLFVNLRE
+1327 LIKFYDKSLFVNLRE
-1342 MIPAR
+1342 MLPAR

-1361 ERSKHKINKPIAES
+1361 ERSKHKINKPTAES

-1381 VTDSQITELNA
+1381 VTESQITELNA
-1392 TFDSYDSILNVNPT
+1392 TFDTYEGVLSINETEQIN
-1406 DEISADVL
+1406 ADVT

-1422 SEEYNFG
+1422 SDEYNFG
-1429 ADVSSYESIIG
+1429 AEVSSYESSIG
-1440 FNVDEISDGEY
+1440 FNADEVSDGEY
-1451 LTYDGIIDAKLKDPT
+1451 LTYDGIVDAKLKNPT
-1466 ILSELDLTRAG
+1466 ILSELDLLRSG
-1477 QVVGI
+1477 QVIGM
-1482 DNFENYGFG
+1482 DNFQNYGFG
-1491 TYFSNGYGKYIY
+1491 TYFTNGYGKYIY
-1503 EENGAFKSKGIRA
+1503 EENGSFKSKGIRA

-1521 QSNII
+1521 KSSII
-1526 STAFDGNGYEYTYVT
+1526 STDFDNNGYEFTYVT
-1541 SSYDKELIVQDLHQ
+1541 SSYNKELIVQDLHQ
-1555 SASVIGGNIIS
+1555 SGSVIGGDIIS
-1566 AVTASGYLRTHYAFT
+1566 AVTASGYLRTHYNFT

-1590 AFYRGS
+1590 AFYKGS
-1596 KQSSTTTIDGKSPI
+1596 KQNSSTTIDGKSAV
-1610 ETFVSNP
+1610 ETFVTNP
-1617 TTLRITAQGRS
+1617 TTLRITPQGRS